1 MTITLG
7 TAQVTI
13 RPNNG
18 GFYSVMTV
26 NAGQT
31 VLAGKGHDTQIKAE
45 RWANRMLTKHAA

>member
-1 MTITLG
+1 MTKTFG

-13 RPNNG
+13 RANDG

-31 VLAGKGHDTQIKAE
+31 VVAGKGHSTIKGAE
-45 RWANRMLTKHAA
+45 KWADKMLAQHAS